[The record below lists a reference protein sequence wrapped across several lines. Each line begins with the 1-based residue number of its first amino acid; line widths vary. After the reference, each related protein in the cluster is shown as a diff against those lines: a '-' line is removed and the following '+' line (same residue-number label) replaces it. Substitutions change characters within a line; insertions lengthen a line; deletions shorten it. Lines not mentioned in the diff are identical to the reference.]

1 MHTLLEHTLYL
12 QEMDRHRK
20 FFYGNKIK
28 AMNWDVKNIDKAG
41 KILLRRHKTLAV
53 AESVTAGNLQA
64 VLSLATNARLFFQGG
79 ITTYNIGQKCRH
91 LLVEPT
97 HALETNCVSKK
108 VAIQMATEVCN
119 LFKSDY
125 GIGITGY
132 ASPVPEKNIEK
143 LFAFIAIASG
153 AKVVLTRKVNAI
165 KKEPS
170 EVQAF
175 FTEQAITLLNSAL
188 SRK

>member
-1 MHTLLEHTLYL
+1 M
-12 QEMDRHRK
+12 K
-20 FFYGNKIK
+20 
-28 AMNWDVKNIDKAG
+28 WDVKNIEKAG
-41 KILLRRHKTLAV
+41 KLLLSRHKTLAV
-53 AESVTAGNLQA
+53 AESVTSGNLQA
-64 VLSLATNARLFFQGG
+64 AFSLATNARLFFQGG

-97 HALETNCVSKK
+97 HAIETNCVSKK
-108 VAIQMATEVCN
+108 VAIEMAKEVCH

-132 ASPVPEKNIEK
+132 ATPVPEKNIEK

-153 AKVVLTRKVNAI
+153 DKVIRAKKVNAT

-170 EVQAF
+170 EVQVF
-175 FTEQAITLLNSAL
+175 FTEQAIDLLRSAL
-188 SRK
+188 T